1 MSDTYQIAIRSYQV
15 ADVPLVG
22 TAVHN
27 EVVFM
32 QNNQP
37 LFAFNGDPY
46 NRTTGDLIERSTSG
60 EDTLRVRVFHGTTLS
75 DYAGERYPLRS
86 QTTVAEVSRDDFV
99 RHLARATE
107 AAHYLN
113 SQNLNYI
120 IAGAPLVSGHLFD
133 AQNSNSAA
141 NTLVA
146 ATGLA
151 VPAAV
156 REQWAPG
163 QNRVILPENWKPQTE
178 SMTHEQRV
186 QYLNQ
191 NLPRL
196 EESEVGAQAAR
207 DPNPNKPE
215 LYKPT
220 DFPRPPSQIF
230 YDPRGGGAG
239 PS

>member
-1 MSDTYQIAIRSYQV
+1 MSDTYQIAIRSYQ
-15 ADVPLVG
+15 AANVPLAG

-32 QNNQP
+32 RNNEP
-37 LFAFNGDPY
+37 LFAFNGDAY
-46 NRTTGDLIERSTSG
+46 DRETGALRERSTSG
-60 EDTLRVRVFHGTTLS
+60 EDTLRVRVFQGTTLA
-75 DYAGERYPLRS
+75 DYAGEDYPLRS
-86 QTTVAEVSRDDFV
+86 QTTVAEVSQEDFV
-99 RHLARATE
+99 RQLARATE
-107 AAHYLN
+107 AAHFIN

-120 IAGAPLVSGHLFD
+120 IVGAPLVSGHLFD

-141 NTLVA
+141 NTLLTA
-146 ATGLA
+146 AGLS
-151 VPAAV
+151 VPANV
-156 REQWAPG
+156 RDQWAPG
-163 QNRVILPENWKPQTE
+163 QNRVLLPENWKPQTDA
-178 SMTHEQRV
+178 MTHEQRIA
-186 QYLNQ
+186 YLNQ

-215 LYKPT
+215 LHKPE

-230 YDPRGGGAG
+230 FDPRGGAG